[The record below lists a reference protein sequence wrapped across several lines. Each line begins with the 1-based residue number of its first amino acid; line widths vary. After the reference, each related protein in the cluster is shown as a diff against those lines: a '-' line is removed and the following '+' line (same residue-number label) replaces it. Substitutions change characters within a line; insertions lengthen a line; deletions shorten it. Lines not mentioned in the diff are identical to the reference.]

1 MNLKNCSKYESCSAP
16 LCPMFSGFKEAIWYA
31 DEEICQNK
39 ELFPDKM
46 VLDNQNKIKR
56 RDRSKESYY
65 TYDMLLMPCIIKGGI
80 TGIDPDKDE
89 APQLVSWFKA
99 HPAQSEEAIKVKSER
114 MKQNITAG
122 KVPIPS
128 GKKKRTSKKGV

>member
-1 MNLKNCSKYESCSAP
+1 MNLKNCSKYDSCSAP

-39 ELFPDKM
+39 DLFPDKM

-89 APQLVSWFKA
+89 ALQLVSWFKA
-99 HPAQSEEAIKVKSER
+99 HPAQSEESIKVRSER

-128 GKKKRTSKKGV
+128 GKKKRTSKKDV

>member
-39 ELFPDKM
+39 DIFPDKI

-56 RDRSKESYY
+56 RDRSKETYY

-80 TGIDPDKDE
+80 TGIDPDKEE
-89 APQLVSWFKA
+89 ASQLASWFKA
-99 HPAQSEEAIKVKSER
+99 HPAQTEEAIKVRSER

-122 KVPIPS
+122 KVPLPT
-128 GKKKRTSKKGV
+128 GKRKHTSKKDA